1 MNQTGTRAVASDWI
15 DERTRLVYEA
25 NKVGRLACLF
35 FEEVEHLLR
44 HTYARGQQDMARRCA
59 EAIHE
64 SVREVAPISATL
76 YRHVGDVAKPVAGRT
91 VADVG
96 QLLDQFTAWITEA
109 GKEEAK
115 WG

>member
-1 MNQTGTRAVASDWI
+1 MNPTGTRAVASDWI
-15 DERTRLVYEA
+15 DERTRRVYEA
-25 NKVGRLACLF
+25 NKVGRVACLF
-35 FEEVEHLLR
+35 FEELEHLVR

-76 YRHVGDVAKPVAGRT
+76 YRHVGDVAKPVARRT

-96 QLLDQFTAWITEA
+96 QLLDQFTAWVVEA